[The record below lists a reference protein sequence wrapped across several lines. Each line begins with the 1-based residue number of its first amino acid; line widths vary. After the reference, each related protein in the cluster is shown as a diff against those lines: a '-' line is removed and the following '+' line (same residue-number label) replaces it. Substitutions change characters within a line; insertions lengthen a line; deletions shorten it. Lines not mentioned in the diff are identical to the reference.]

1 LIDILGEHKT
11 TGLLLRDTVT
21 GEESKLDVTGL
32 FVAIGHDPRTELFAD
47 QVRLTHGGFVEVEGR
62 SSRTSLPGV
71 FACGDV
77 VDHEYMQAITA
88 AGSGCV
94 AALDAERYLAAR
106 ADDPVPAREEVA
118 V

>member
-1 LIDILGEHKT
+1 
-11 TGLLLRDTVT
+11 
-21 GEESKLDVTGL
+21 
-32 FVAIGHDPRTELFAD
+32 
-47 QVRLTHGGFVEVEGR
+47 
-62 SSRTSLPGV
+62 
-71 FACGDV
+71 
-77 VDHEYMQAITA
+77 MQAITA